1 MLGSRGR
8 GDRVIFGIRSRTGGA
23 LLVLIVLLFPLAA
36 ACGSQES
43 GNFASAAADYPRLRR
58 EMVTTQLR
66 SRDIWDRRV
75 LEAMGKVP
83 RHEFVPQTVKHLAY
97 EDHPLPIGL
106 GQTISQPYIVALMT
120 QLADPREGARALEIG
135 TGSGYQAAVLA
146 ELVDR
151 VYTIEIVP
159 ELARRS
165 AALLKRLGYENV
177 FARAGDGYQ
186 GWPEAAP
193 FDLILVTAAAGR
205 VPEPLQEQL
214 AEGGRLVIP
223 VGDPGRVQK
232 LLLLTK
238 EEGRIRRQNVL
249 AVRFVPM
256 TGKIQE

>member
-1 MLGSRGR
+1 MMAPT
-8 GDRVIFGIRSRTGGA
+8 FGLAFTVLRSRTGRN
-23 LLVLIVLLFPLAA
+23 LLLLTVLLFPLAA
-36 ACGSQES
+36 ACGSRNS
-43 GNFASAAADYPRLRR
+43 GDSAAAAADYPRLRQ
-58 EMVTTQLR
+58 EMVAAQLR
-66 SRDIWDRRV
+66 ARDIWDRRV

-83 RHEFVPQTVKHLAY
+83 RHEFVPQAVRHFAY

-120 QLADPREGARALEIG
+120 QLADPKEGARALEIG

-146 ELVDR
+146 ELVDQ

-165 AALLKRLGYENV
+165 GALLKRLGYENV
-177 FARAGDGYQ
+177 HARAGDGYL

-193 FDLILVTAAAGR
+193 FDVILVTAAAGR
-205 VPEPLQEQL
+205 VPEPLQQQL

-223 VGDPGRVQK
+223 VGDPGTVQK

-238 EEGRIRRQNVL
+238 EEGKIRRQNVL

>member
-1 MLGSRGR
+1 MMAPT
-8 GDRVIFGIRSRTGGA
+8 FGLALPALRSRTGRN
-23 LLVLIVLLFPLAA
+23 LLLLTVLLFPLAA
-36 ACGSQES
+36 ACGSRKPGDS
-43 GNFASAAADYPRLRR
+43 AAAAADYPRLRQ
-58 EMVTTQLR
+58 EMVATQLR

-83 RHEFVPQTVKHLAY
+83 RHEFVPQAVRHFAY

-120 QLADPREGARALEIG
+120 QLADPKEGARALEIG

-146 ELVDR
+146 ELVDQ

-165 AALLKRLGYENV
+165 GALLQRLGYENV
-177 FARAGDGYQ
+177 HARAGDGYL

-193 FDLILVTAAAGR
+193 FDVILVTAAAGR
-205 VPEPLQEQL
+205 VPEPLQQQL

-223 VGDPGRVQK
+223 VGDPGTVQK

-238 EEGRIRRQNVL
+238 EEGKIRRQNVL

-256 TGKIQE
+256 TGKVQE